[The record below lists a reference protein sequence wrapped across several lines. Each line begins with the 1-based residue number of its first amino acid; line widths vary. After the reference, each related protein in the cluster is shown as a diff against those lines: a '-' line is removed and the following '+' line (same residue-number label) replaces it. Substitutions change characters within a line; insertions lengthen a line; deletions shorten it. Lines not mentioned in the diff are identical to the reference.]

1 MNDKNLSL
9 FENVELKEEIF
20 EFLMA
25 KRKIYKCHS
34 CNKPAFES
42 LDELT
47 SHMYL
52 KKMKKERSISKDL
65 GDLEKFNLKEAQ
77 AKETEKKIQKCEFTS
92 I

>member
-1 MNDKNLSL
+1 MKDKSMSL

-42 LDELT
+42 LPELE
-47 SHMYL
+47 SHMYS

-65 GDLEKFNLKEAQ
+65 GNEDLMNQKMIDN
-77 AKETEKKIQKCEFTS
+77 KIQKCEFTS